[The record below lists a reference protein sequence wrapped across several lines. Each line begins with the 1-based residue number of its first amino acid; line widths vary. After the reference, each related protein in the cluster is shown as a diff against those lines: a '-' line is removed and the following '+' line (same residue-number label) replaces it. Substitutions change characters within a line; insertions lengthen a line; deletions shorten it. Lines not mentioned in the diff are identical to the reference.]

1 MPKQVDEIVEALL
14 SDPDFYP
21 EKSEKQQKAIA
32 FAIAWSQHNKKHKR
46 KKESLSSL
54 NKIIQACENLG
65 LQKEAEKLH
74 QVFVKVAQQ
83 IIKEKKNA

>member
-32 FAIAWSQHNKKHKR
+32 FDIAWSQHNKKHKR
-46 KKESLSSL
+46 KKESPSRFFIKS
-54 NKIIQACENLG
+54 NHK
-65 LQKEAEKLH
+65 
-74 QVFVKVAQQ
+74 VFN
-83 IIKEKKNA
+83 IL